1 MDPFRRFAVFAL
13 ARDAGF
19 VTLAAATLMVG
30 FSFQP
35 AIAFGIAANVALVYA
50 LVLILRAARLT
61 ADRVTRV
68 EPWKLLK
75 HLEDQPPPPDP
86 GWARDTFR
94 ELLLRFAKGA
104 AGMAVVLSASS
115 LALNEPVSTTQA
127 LAPPVSHAAVTMSM
141 R

>member
-75 HLEDQPPPPDP
+75 HLEDPPPDP